1 MVQAVEAQL
10 EKLQLKMKQ
19 FEEFETVM
27 NLQRQQVDRDRVAL
41 YQTRLALNA
50 KRANANSNAVP
61 TISSIFRPARLLG
74 WQCRSHIHK
83 CTLLC
88 HKWCD
93 AAADKFFFLRGY
105 VGVCWGCSGLS
116 QLPLL

>member
-61 TISSIFRPARLLG
+61 TISSSQAVGLAVPFAHPPV
-74 WQCRSHIHK
+74 H
-83 CTLLC
+83 
-88 HKWCD
+88 
-93 AAADKFFFLRGY
+93 AA
-105 VGVCWGCSGLS
+105 
-116 QLPLL
+116 LPQVVATQPQMN